1 MTRRAKRDSRRMT
14 YRLRSPIVMRG
25 ATLSLLGSARRDCG
39 FASAPATRKSCGN
52 PPLGGFSVT
61 VSPSRCKTARCAG
74 PFARRILL
82 SEPEPTLLS
91 PGCSHSSP
99 TSESQPSGFKSSAA
113 CWVRQA
119 ARSLSKLPVWARSA
133 AASKSP
139 VRPPCES
146 RDRKRI
152 RKYNS
157 GMGGCGCRR
166 ARNCKSF
173 SMRRRVARCCA
184 AATLS
189 ETSAKSVC
197 FPERWPSGADL

>member
-1 MTRRAKRDSRRMT
+1 MT

-133 AASKSP
+133 AARKSP
-139 VRPPCES
+139 VRSEEHTS
-146 RDRKRI
+146 ELQSHSDLV
-152 RKYNS
+152 
-157 GMGGCGCRR
+157 CRLLLEKK
-166 ARNCKSF
+166 NKKDTNLYS
-173 SMRRRVARCCA
+173 SIIP
-184 AATLS
+184 L
-189 ETSAKSVC
+189 E
-197 FPERWPSGADL
+197 